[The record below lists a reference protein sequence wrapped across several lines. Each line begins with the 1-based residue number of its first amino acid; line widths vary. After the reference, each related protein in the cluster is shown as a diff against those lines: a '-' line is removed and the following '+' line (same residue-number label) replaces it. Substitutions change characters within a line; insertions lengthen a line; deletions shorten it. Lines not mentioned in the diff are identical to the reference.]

1 MSSVTSTRRTANG
14 PYRPTR
20 DPQVLLLVGIVVAV
34 VGLWVVGVMSPATLS
49 GGESGP
55 VFPFR
60 DQSEDGQVSV
70 SVNRS
75 TVDSGEPVAVTVSV
89 DGNPVSDATVRVADE
104 VYATSGDGTVVV
116 SVDDPGSY
124 EVTGVRPD
132 GNRSATTAL
141 RVRRFESA
149 LSVSVP
155 GDVVTGASV
164 PVRVTR
170 ANGDPVDAVVAADG
184 ETVRTGADGVANVT
198 FAAAGEFE
206 VRASKEPSTAYRFV
220 DATGTVTV
228 ERRAVAL
235 VATANRSA
243 PRVDE
248 PVAVSVRRRDTGEA
262 VNATL
267 SLGGRTLSTGSD
279 GVADVRFDA
288 AGEVVVVASANR
300 TRSVRFVDGRARVD
314 VRRLPVDLSVS
325 VTPERVSEG
334 ERARFVVRRADTGE
348 RVGATVELYGS
359 AYSTGADGRVSFPF
373 YAPGNATVSVAKA
386 STARE
391 RYVGGNASFVVVGP
405 EVVADSV
412 AVPAT
417 APADGTMRV
426 NATLSNVG
434 NERASED
441 AVVAV
446 GSATTRVRTTVPAG
460 ETTDASW
467 EVATPDETGNV
478 TVVVS
483 YEEVRVERTVRL
495 VASDERAADGSSPNA
510 TADPST
516 DVTTDSSTNATVRE
530 RAAPPTAADSTR
542 ASERSR
548 TSETQARDSR
558 LLEDEVRGESR
569 SAAGGADAW
578 SGRPP

>member
-1 MSSVTSTRRTANG
+1 M
-14 PYRPTR
+14 
-20 DPQVLLLVGIVVAV
+20 LLLVGIVVAV

-60 DQSEDGQVSV
+60 DQSEDGRVSV

-75 TVDSGEPVAVTVSV
+75 AVDPGDLVAVTVSV
-89 DGNPVSDATVRVADE
+89 DGKPVSDATVRVAGAS
-104 VYATSGDGTVVV
+104 YATSGDGTAVV

-132 GNRSATTAL
+132 GNRSATTTL

-155 GDVVTGASV
+155 ESVVTGESM
-164 PVRVTR
+164 PVRVAR
-170 ANGDPVDAVVAADG
+170 ENGSAVDAVVAADG

-198 FAAAGEFE
+198 FDVAGEFE
-206 VRASKEPSTAYRFV
+206 VRASKEPTAEYRFV
-220 DATGTVTV
+220 EATGAVTV

-248 PVAVSVRRRDTGEA
+248 PVAVSVQRRDTGEA

-267 SLGGRTLSTGSD
+267 SLDGRTVATGAD
-279 GVADVRFDA
+279 GVATVRFDA
-288 AGEVVVVASANR
+288 AGEVVVVAGANR
-300 TRSVRFVDGRARVD
+300 TQAVRFVDGRARVD
-314 VRRLPVDLSVS
+314 VRRIPVPLSVS
-325 VTPERVSEG
+325 VSPNPVREG
-334 ERARFVVRRADTGE
+334 ERARFVVRRTDTGE
-348 RVGATVELYGS
+348 RVGASVELYGS
-359 AYSTGADGRVSFPF
+359 AYPTGADGRVSFPF
-373 YAPGNATVSVAKA
+373 YAPGNATVSASKA

-391 RYVGGNASFVVVGP
+391 RFVGANASFVVVGP
-405 EVVADSV
+405 EVVADAV
-412 AVPAT
+412 AVPET

-441 AVVAV
+441 AVVTV
-446 GSATTRVRTTVPAG
+446 GTATTRVRTTVPAG
-460 ETTDASW
+460 ETTTASW
-467 EVATPDETGNV
+467 QVTTPDATGNV
-478 TVVVS
+478 TVVVR

-495 VASDERAADGSSPNA
+495 VASTNDSANGTTGPSANA
-510 TADPST
+510 P
-516 DVTTDSSTNATVRE
+516 VRE
-530 RAAPPTAADSTR
+530 RAGPVLVHSALDSRAASGLSDGLAVGSHDS
-542 ASERSR
+542 RSR
-548 TSETQARDSR
+548 LPAIG
-558 LLEDEVRGESR
+558 GEP
-569 SAAGGADAW
+569 AV
-578 SGRPP
+578 

>member
-1 MSSVTSTRRTANG
+1 M
-14 PYRPTR
+14 
-20 DPQVLLLVGIVVAV
+20 LLLVGIVVAV

-75 TVDSGEPVAVTVSV
+75 TVDSGELVAVTVSV
-89 DGNPVSDATVRVADE
+89 DGKPVSDATVRVAGAS
-104 VYATSGDGTVVV
+104 YATSGDGTVVV

-141 RVRRFESA
+141 RVRRFESS

-155 GDVVTGASV
+155 ETVVTGEPV

-170 ANGDPVDAVVAADG
+170 ENGSVVDAVVAADG
-184 ETVRTGADGVANVT
+184 ERVRTGSDGVANVS
-198 FAAAGEFE
+198 FGVAGEFE
-206 VRASKEPSTAYRFV
+206 VRASKQPTAEYRFV
-220 DATGTVTV
+220 EAADTVTV
-228 ERRAVAL
+228 ERRAVGL
-235 VATANRSA
+235 VVTANRSE

-267 SLGGRTLSTGSD
+267 SLGGRTLSTGAD
-279 GVADVRFDA
+279 GVATVRFDA
-288 AGEVVVVASANR
+288 ADEVVVVAGANR
-300 TRSVRFVDGRARVD
+300 TPAVRFVDDRTRVD
-314 VRRLPVDLSVS
+314 VRRIPVELSVS
-325 VTPERVSEG
+325 VSPDPVPEG
-334 ERARFVVRRADTGE
+334 ERARFVVRRTDTGE

-359 AYSTGADGRVSFPF
+359 AYPTGPDGRVSFPF
-373 YAPGNATVSVAKA
+373 YVPGNATVSASKA
-386 STARE
+386 PTPRE
-391 RYVGGNASFVVVGP
+391 RFVPANASFVVVGP
-405 EVVADSV
+405 EVVAD
-412 AVPAT
+412 AVTVPET

-441 AVVAV
+441 AVISV
-446 GSATTRVRTTVPAG
+446 GTATTRVRTTVPAG
-460 ETTDASW
+460 ETTNASW
-467 EVATPDETGNV
+467 QVATPNATGNV
-478 TVVVS
+478 TVVVH

-495 VASDERAADGSSPNA
+495 VASTDAESTNA
-510 TADPST
+510 TADG
-516 DVTTDSSTNATVRE
+516 STNATTRE
-530 RAAPPTAADSTR
+530 RAEPAAVHSAEPVTVDSPGASRARSQLTA
-542 ASERSR
+542 
-548 TSETQARDSR
+548 
-558 LLEDEVRGESR
+558 
-569 SAAGGADAW
+569 W
-578 SGRPP
+578 